1 MTERASTRT
10 WHSPVGSLMAQ
21 FIEEKQA
28 CGYIYLTESSLL
40 GRFDRFLGGHG
51 LNEPALPRD
60 LVECWVAKRPHENPA
75 TQQLRFGLTRRFA
88 TFLTHHGYPAYV
100 PDSHRMPKGGS
111 RFVPR
116 IFTHDEIRRLFQAA
130 DALPYDPRTPLRTHV
145 VPELFRL
152 LYSCGLR
159 VSEALHLHVADVDL
173 EAGILTIHQGKFRKD
188 RLVPLTPTLT
198 QRLQQYV
205 CVVGHRSAEAIFF
218 PAPHGGAYHC
228 GRMYQIFRHLLWLGR
243 IPHGGPGQGPR
254 LHDVRHTFAVHR
266 LEKWYREGVDLQ
278 AKLPV
283 LATYMGHL
291 NLSGT
296 QHYLQLTAEL
306 FPELSTRLDAAY
318 GDLIPRRTQP

>member
-1 MTERASTRT
+1 TERASTQT

-28 CGYIYLTESSLL
+28 CGFSYLTESRIL
-40 GRFDRFLGGHG
+40 GRFDRFLKDHG
-51 LNEPALPRD
+51 LSEPVLPRD
-60 LVECWVAKRPHENPA
+60 LVERWVVKRPHESKA
-75 TQQLRFGLTRRFA
+75 TQQLRFGLTCRFA
-88 TFLTHHGYPAYV
+88 TFLIHHGYAAYV

-130 DALPYDPRTPLRTHV
+130 DTLPYDPRTPWRNQV

-152 LYSCGLR
+152 LYNCGLR
-159 VSEALHLHVADVDL
+159 VGEALHLHVADVDL
-173 EAGILTIHQGKFRKD
+173 EAGVLTIHQGKFRKD
-188 RLVPLTPTLT
+188 RLVPLAPALT
-198 QRLQQYV
+198 QRLQHYV
-205 CVVGHRSAEAIFF
+205 GVIGNRSAEAIFF
-218 PAPHGGAYHC
+218 PAPHGGAYHR
-228 GRMYQIFRHLLWLGR
+228 GRIYQIYRHLLWLAH

-266 LEKWYREGVDLQ
+266 LEKWYREGIDLQ

-291 NLSGT
+291 NLNGT
-296 QHYLQLTAEL
+296 QRYLQLTAEL
-306 FPELSTRLDAAY
+306 FPELSMRLDAVY

>member
-1 MTERASTRT
+1 MTERASTQT

-28 CGYIYLTESSLL
+28 CGFSYLTESRIL
-40 GRFDRFLGGHG
+40 GRFDRFLKDHG
-51 LNEPALPRD
+51 LSEPVLPRD
-60 LVECWVAKRPHENPA
+60 LVERWVVKRPHESKA
-75 TQQLRFGLTRRFA
+75 TQQLRFGLTCRFA
-88 TFLTHHGYPAYV
+88 TFLIHHGYAAYV

-130 DALPYDPRTPLRTHV
+130 DTLPYDPRTPWRNQV

-152 LYSCGLR
+152 LYNCGLR
-159 VSEALHLHVADVDL
+159 VGEALHLHVADVDL
-173 EAGILTIHQGKFRKD
+173 EAGVLTIHQGKFRKD
-188 RLVPLTPTLT
+188 RLVPLAPALT
-198 QRLQQYV
+198 QRLQHYV
-205 CVVGHRSAEAIFF
+205 GVIGNRSAEAIFF
-218 PAPHGGAYHC
+218 PAPHGGAYHR
-228 GRMYQIFRHLLWLGR
+228 GRIYQIYRHLLWLAH

-266 LEKWYREGVDLQ
+266 LEKWYREGIDLQ

-291 NLSGT
+291 NLNGT
-296 QHYLQLTAEL
+296 QRYLQLTAEL
-306 FPELSTRLDAAY
+306 FPELSMRLDAVY